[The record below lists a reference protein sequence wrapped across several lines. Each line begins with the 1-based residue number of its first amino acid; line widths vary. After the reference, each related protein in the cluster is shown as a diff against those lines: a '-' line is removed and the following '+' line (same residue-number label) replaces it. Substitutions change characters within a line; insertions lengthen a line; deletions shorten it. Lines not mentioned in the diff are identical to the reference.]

1 MSSKFE
7 KIVDSAIQCVPVQYR
22 HDNAA
27 RIAWLRSNEEVVLHQ
42 LFTKTN
48 RRISCRTKILAFC
61 IAAQH
66 GVRETNALLR
76 AHGAEMLYARNLPD
90 IAIMRGLELQ
100 YNAAE
105 LCALMREV
113 QPLSLELPSD
123 ANQFF
128 LRDGRFCCTI
138 ERMEAY
144 LDASRVPSE
153 NPDERMTR
161 ALTTELQS
169 AFNDLLEEEADD
181 AAFLAMLK
189 KNISMFSEIRERTR
203 REFVRYLCRWT
214 HFVAQKGDKSE
225 TEIFFM
231 NVDARTRP
239 EKWKINL
246 SQLVTD
252 VDEEMY
258 QQYLLDPQ
266 QTFENPLYEIQKCA
280 KLIRKFIL
288 GETDISRTLF
298 TSFLLFLIRN
308 TGDGMLDSLQI
319 NAVLDKCG
327 FKLIDVCG
335 DNAFDRLV
343 LDIID
348 NQHLPQQEFQE
359 ILLFDLDDP
368 DELVFE
374 CYEGEDYTMS
384 RSTATANA
392 LTR

>member
-48 RRISCRTKILAFC
+48 RRISCRTKTIAYAC
-61 IAAQH
+61 AAQH
-66 GVRETNALLR
+66 GVRKTNALLR
-76 AHGAEMLYARNLPD
+76 AHGAETLYARNLPD
-90 IAIMRGLELQ
+90 IAIMRGLARH
-100 YNAAE
+100 YTATE
-105 LCALMREV
+105 LCELMAKV
-113 QPLSLELPSD
+113 APLMPELPTV
-123 ANQFF
+123 ANKFF
-128 LRDGRFCCTI
+128 VRDGRFCCTI

-144 LDASRVPSE
+144 LDAARVPAPE
-153 NPDERMTR
+153 NPDEKMTR
-161 ALTTELQS
+161 EMTCELQ
-169 AFNDLLEEEADD
+169 EEFDAISEEDD
-181 AAFLAMLK
+181 EAFLAMLK